1 MLPAAAI
8 IAVITVGTLLLSRKR
23 DSLIHRMLGIAAC
36 WLCAYPLFGSSLL
49 SEPEGL
55 LVLALILLLSVLS
68 ICVPVRRYHTAS
80 QLIQLVSTTILFP
93 VTVSCVVSTQGMPV
107 WVTAT
112 AFGTFFLIA
121 HLILVVQSNYILK
134 EKQAGQAVYENG

>member
-8 IAVITVGTLLLSRKR
+8 IAVITVGTVLLSRKR

-55 LVLALILLLSVLS
+55 LVLALILV
-68 ICVPVRRYHTAS
+68 VFQVA
-80 QLIQLVSTTILFP
+80 LVCGYTGNDYLRS
-93 VTVSCVVSTQGMPV
+93 
-107 WVTAT
+107 
-112 AFGTFFLIA
+112 
-121 HLILVVQSNYILK
+121 
-134 EKQAGQAVYENG
+134 